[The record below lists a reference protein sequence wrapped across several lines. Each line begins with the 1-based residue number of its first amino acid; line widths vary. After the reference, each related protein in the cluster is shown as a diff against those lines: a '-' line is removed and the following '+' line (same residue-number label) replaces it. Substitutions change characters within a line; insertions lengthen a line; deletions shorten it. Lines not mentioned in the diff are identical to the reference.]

1 MNRRFIIIKNTVIER
16 NYGGNIKNWI
26 LNTFSP
32 SCELLSKAKI
42 KNIDSDDKFHLIWLI
57 GYDTPVV
64 LSKNINIHSI
74 NQVIAEQFYK
84 WSWHY
89 YQIPETMVDRDDV
102 VFDCGSAEG
111 IFSLITRASCKKVY
125 AFEPLEEYL
134 DGLKKT
140 FSNINNVII
149 INEALGD
156 KIGSVFFAKSGISS
170 QISEI
175 ETENV
180 VKINTIDNFCQ
191 THKTEVNYIKADIE
205 GFESNLLLGAKN
217 SIRLYRPKIAITVYH
232 PANNVH
238 EIKAYLGSLVP
249 EYNFKI
255 KGVSDLKNHPVMLH
269 AWI

>member
-1 MNRRFIIIKNTVIER
+1 MNRRFIIIKNTVVEK
-16 NYGGNIKNWI
+16 NLGGDIKNWI

-32 SCELLSKAKI
+32 SCEILSKAKI
-42 KNIDSDDKFHLIWLI
+42 KKIESDDKFHLIWLI

-64 LSKNINIHSI
+64 LSKNISLHSI
-74 NQVIAEQFYK
+74 NQVVAEQFYN

-89 YQIPETMVDRDDV
+89 YQIAETVVDKDDV

-111 IFSLITRASCKKVY
+111 IFSLITWKNCKKVF

-134 DGLKKT
+134 VGLERT
-140 FSNINNVII
+140 FSDIDNVIV

-156 KIGSVFFAKSGISS
+156 KIGSAFFAKSGISS

-205 GFESNLLLGAKN
+205 GFESNLLRGAEK
-217 SIRLYRPKIAITVYH
+217 SIRLYKPKIAITVYH
-232 PANNVH
+232 PENNVR
-238 EIKAYLGSLVP
+238 EIKAYLSSLVQ
-249 EYNFKI
+249 EYKFKI

-269 AWI
+269 AWV